1 MFVAS
6 LPMSSCFSW
15 PSLQGGQG
23 QSPSIDFI
31 WRFLKISPKPWVSI
45 LKWYIYIYIVWLIW
59 GHPHFGKPP
68 KVRVFNANLLEKLLE
83 LRWHGVIISSNTSQ
97 FSRFVNKSLHRYGLN
112 FYVRWPKDPFLFVK
126 SLFC

>member
-1 MFVAS
+1 MGFNTKMV
-6 LPMSSCFSW
+6 
-15 PSLQGGQG
+15 
-23 QSPSIDFI
+23 
-31 WRFLKISPKPWVSI
+31 
-45 LKWYIYIYIVWLIW
+45 YIYIVWLIW
-59 GHPHFGKPP
+59 GHPHCGKPP